1 METGELCVMM
11 DGQPLMLMW
20 PVDSLDFQD
29 LVSSWQIFC
38 NNDIYYIMLLVVHII
53 DCFIVV

>member
-1 METGELCVMM
+1 METGVLCVMI
-11 DGQPLMLMW
+11 DGQPLMLTW

-29 LVSSWQIFC
+29 LVSSWHIFC

-53 DCFIVV
+53 DCFIAV